1 MSTSIKKK
9 KRFAIGID
17 AGLTTGFCVYDRTTR
32 KIIAL
37 FSSSFWEA
45 YGLILRDYAP
55 DGTLIVVEKPRKFFV
70 YDRAKD
76 KDPKARE
83 RRAFNAGE
91 NNREATLL
99 IEGFGKAGFEVRTQ
113 TPEGEKWNAA
123 YFQTITR
130 CDLRTNEH
138 QRDAARL
145 VFGL

>member
-1 MSTSIKKK
+1 MK
-9 KRFAIGID
+9 KRYAIGID
-17 AGLTTGFCVYDRTTR
+17 AGLTTGVCVYDRTTR
-32 KIIAL
+32 KIAAL

-45 YGLILRDYAP
+45 YGLILRDYTP
-55 DGTLIVVEKPRKFFV
+55 EDTLIVVENPRKNFV
-70 YDRAKD
+70 YNRNSRQKTEVLT
-76 KDPKARE
+76 KI
-83 RRAFNAGE
+83 AFNAGE

-130 CDLRTNEH
+130 CDLRTNAHE
-138 QRDAARL
+138 RDAARL